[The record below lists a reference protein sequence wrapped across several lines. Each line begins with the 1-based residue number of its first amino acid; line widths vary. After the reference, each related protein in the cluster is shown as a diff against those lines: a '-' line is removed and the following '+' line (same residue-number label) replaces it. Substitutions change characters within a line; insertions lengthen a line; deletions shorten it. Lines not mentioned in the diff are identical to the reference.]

1 MPFSATNAEKKNAI
15 PFPNIH
21 NPLRCTCNAINSTYE
36 WSYQYLDGVPSVSGS
51 PLWWWPWVDTQ
62 SRVYQQ
68 EKHILMVSPVYP
80 PSFQLFVTLMFH
92 GDPFNIS
99 RSKFFFEPRKIL
111 VSSVCC
117 DNELYS
123 VMTLYIRATR
133 PGWVRGI

>member
-1 MPFSATNAEKKNAI
+1 MHRGHKDAFSATNAEKKNSI

-36 WSYQYLDGVPSVSGS
+36 WSYQYLDRVPSVSAS

-68 EKHILMVSPVYP
+68 EKHILMLSPVYP
-80 PSFQLFVTLMFH
+80 PSFQLFVTLTFH
-92 GDPFNIS
+92 RDPFNIN

-117 DNELYS
+117 DDELYS
-123 VMTLYIRATR
+123 VMTLYI
-133 PGWVRGI
+133 